1 MNISQF
7 FILSVIFI
15 LYGLFLFAVFKLTK
29 KLNLFLKN
37 GIIGSLAGSGG
48 FAYFIILS
56 YYFHAIPL
64 SGNIAKFIWYFSMP
78 ATWLAY
84 LLGFDGERGALT
96 FLFCILFYYAIIG
109 ALVGL
114 IFTMIKEKRKD
125 NRKNALDSTT
135 TEQGICGCYKDEVK
149 GKNI

>member
-1 MNISQF
+1 MNISQI

-29 KLNLFLKN
+29 KFNPFLKN

-64 SGNIAKFIWYFSMP
+64 SGNIGRFTEIFSLP
-78 ATWLAY
+78 AMLLAW

-96 FLFCILFYYAIIG
+96 LLFCILFYYAIIG

-114 IFTMIKEKRKD
+114 IFTMIKEKRKH
-125 NRKNALDSTT
+125 NRKNALESTT
-135 TEQGICGCYKDEVK
+135 TAQGI
-149 GKNI
+149 